1 MAYQSKLA
9 TRLHLFGRG
18 ISAVV
23 RFWNQQIEFQDTSP
37 DDVTMWDNFADH
49 SGYCS
54 ICFEVLR
61 LLWVIV
67 AVLATVVVGIGSSFF
82 FFFLRCLCFSFR
94 VVVVVVAVVVV
105 VVVGF
110 L

>member
-1 MAYQSKLA
+1 M
-9 TRLHLFGRG
+9 
-18 ISAVV
+18 V

-37 DDVTMWDNFADH
+37 DDATMWDNFADH

-54 ICFEVLR
+54 ICFEDLR

-82 FFFLRCLCFSFR
+82 FFLRCLCFSFR
-94 VVVVVVAVVVV
+94 VAVAV

>member
-1 MAYQSKLA
+1 M
-9 TRLHLFGRG
+9 
-18 ISAVV
+18 V

-37 DDVTMWDNFADH
+37 DDATMWDNFADH

-54 ICFEVLR
+54 ICFEDLR

-82 FFFLRCLCFSFR
+82 FLRCLCFSFR
-94 VVVVVVAVVVV
+94 VAVAVV

>member
-1 MAYQSKLA
+1 M
-9 TRLHLFGRG
+9 
-18 ISAVV
+18 V

-37 DDVTMWDNFADH
+37 DDATMWDNFADH

-54 ICFEVLR
+54 ICFEDLR

-82 FFFLRCLCFSFR
+82 FCVAFVSVSVLLLLLLLLGFSR
-94 VVVVVVAVVVV
+94 
-105 VVVGF
+105 

>member
-1 MAYQSKLA
+1 M
-9 TRLHLFGRG
+9 
-18 ISAVV
+18 V

-37 DDVTMWDNFADH
+37 DDATMWDNFADH

-54 ICFEVLR
+54 ICFEDLR

-82 FFFLRCLCFSFR
+82 FCVAFVSVSVLLLLLLLLLLGFSR
-94 VVVVVVAVVVV
+94 
-105 VVVGF
+105 

>member
-1 MAYQSKLA
+1 M
-9 TRLHLFGRG
+9 
-18 ISAVV
+18 V

-37 DDVTMWDNFADH
+37 DDATMWDNFADH

-54 ICFEVLR
+54 ICFEDLR

-82 FFFLRCLCFSFR
+82 FLRCLCFSFR
-94 VVVVVVAVVVV
+94 VAVAVAV